1 MENIKYLNP
10 TQKQKLKNTIMDE
23 SLSELI
29 KLNDYFKAKRNRIEH
44 LKHMNDMKRL
54 QNQNLYHHEYNRI
67 KNYLDTTVIDPV
79 EASRLLERQKQ
90 IKTMGSERQK
100 TKYDELLNGK

>member
-1 MENIKYLNP
+1 MENIKYLKP
-10 TQKQKLKNTIMDE
+10 TPKEKLKNKIMDE

-29 KLNDYFKAKRNRIEH
+29 KLNDYCKAKRNRIEH

-54 QNQNLYHHEYNRI
+54 QNQNVYHHEYNRI

-79 EASRLLERQKQ
+79 EAGRLLERQKQ
-90 IKTMGSERQK
+90 SKAVGSERQK
-100 TKYDELLNGK
+100 SKYDELLNGK